1 MSTTPVTSFLRY
13 SLLLDAAIS
22 GLMGAL
28 LLLTAVPLAALLR
41 LPENLLF
48 GVGVIFV
55 PYVLVVAWLGR
66 RPVLPRGAVW
76 AVIACNVLWA
86 IACVLPLMSG
96 MVASNSLGVAFVI
109 VQTVAVL
116 VFAELRFTALRRIVV
131 TA

>member
-1 MSTTPVTSFLRY
+1 MSTTPVTSFLRF

-28 LLLTAVPLAALLR
+28 LLLAAVPLAGLLR
-41 LPENLLF
+41 FPKNLLF

-66 RPVLPRGAVW
+66 HPVLRRGAVW
-76 AVIACNVLWA
+76 AGIACNVLWA
-86 IACVLPLMSG
+86 IACVLLLISG
-96 MVASNSLGVAFVI
+96 IVAPNSLGVAFVI

-116 VFAELRFTALRRIVV
+116 VFAELQLTALRRIVV